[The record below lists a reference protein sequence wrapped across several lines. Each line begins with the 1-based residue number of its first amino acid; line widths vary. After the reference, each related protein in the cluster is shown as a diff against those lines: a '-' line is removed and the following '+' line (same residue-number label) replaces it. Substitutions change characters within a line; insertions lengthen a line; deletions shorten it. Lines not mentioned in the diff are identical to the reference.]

1 MFTVYWGFVESYY
14 INVDIKFHC
23 DLHVHL
29 TVSWVAMEL
38 LQMFQLTV
46 HFNYIL
52 NTHTCGNSVKTAVF
66 ISENLLLVYG
76 ERRISFLEGGR
87 GGYLKTCLVILID
100 YQMNDY
106 WAHKQLGHMYVDIGE
121 KGF

>member
-1 MFTVYWGFVESYY
+1 
-14 INVDIKFHC
+14 
-23 DLHVHL
+23 
-29 TVSWVAMEL
+29 MEL

-76 ERRISFLEGGR
+76 ERRISFFGGGK
-87 GGYLKTCLVILID
+87 GGVFKN
-100 YQMNDY
+100 M
-106 WAHKQLGHMYVDIGE
+106 LGYINRLSNE
-121 KGF
+121 